1 MKKINIMF
9 TLAVILFSL
18 VGSYSLNAAQV
29 ADSVCVVT
37 VSKDEKNVI
46 FSAENGFV
54 DPAKDH
60 PESYLF
66 TNCKYVKFVKGK
78 NVKDTDLIEYESSAI
93 KNIQYYHDDYTPWAI
108 NNCLTFG
115 HQFYIST
122 KGDEGSCKVDGAKLI
137 IRKSAV
143 LDSVKVTLSY
153 SYGKEEALKDSV
165 INMTLPVD
173 SKNDVQIYNT
183 ASSIN
188 LKVERPV
195 LGKIAEVAVDT
206 AKFAVGDNY
215 FSGKSFRGEI
225 KPDVKKIQITTYTID
240 GDYNKVKNELSLNV
254 VSIDHPKRKKS
265 GGIAQ
270 FLKKI
275 WWIFILIVLGAGSA
289 YAGVKYGPKF
299 LKTKAKK
306 DCKTQ
311 SVNTLEMVVGEK
323 IHLPEDPGMLKWGV
337 LLEGKNGKNLHLN
350 PTALYKNPFKC
361 NSSEY
366 THIIIY
372 DTDKFSPKDVEERLK
387 KGKRGEI
394 CYKVAEHP
402 ELAVLN
408 SQNGSLALYSI
419 NRTNDQKIK
428 LNTPSVSYES
438 KDSKVVRVVLGN
450 EIKAES
456 EGETYVYFA
465 SEKKRGWHIV
475 VKPADAQPMETPE
488 VQPEVK
494 PEGLNPQVQPDTQS
508 DVQPEIKAEVQPE
521 VHQEP
526 VSDVDRKQLERLQ
539 NFAESVMQAVAID
552 SKKILENEGDDF
564 DKELKN
570 VVSKISSYRSMF
582 KMIDEY
588 FVHEY
593 DQSEKETK
601 VNSYK
606 KKIDALKADSSAL
619 KEINEYLK
627 IEEESKA
634 IDTIKKEHAL
644 INYVC
649 TTVKVEDCSNLQN
662 KLNALMSAD
671 ANYCALKTKIAASL
685 KFDGVNEPEHVI
697 EKAAERVDAYNQLD
711 SENTALKAR
720 VQTLEEYEAKYNV
733 AAEVHESNRSF
744 YLSKLTSSLKQI
756 DDSMQRI
763 SSNVLSSSQIAEM
776 VSSIYASTGGFKP
789 FYEYVS
795 SEDWT
800 KLDKIVD
807 IKDAISKRL
816 DSSIGYDRSWV
827 NGIARFYAYLRV
839 PQLEAHLASS
849 GISKMDFDAAFN
861 AMTDLY
867 TILCDYTEIIV
878 PSLFVDVYNPDIHY
892 YDEQAFGNVISAVCS
907 EYDSFRDNSSALSD
921 LSKLGYRKSDG
932 TYVKPEVIF

>member
-37 VSKDEKNVI
+37 VSKDGKNVI

-66 TNCKYVKFVKGK
+66 TNCKYVKFVKGE
-78 NVKDTDLIEYESSAI
+78 NVEDTDQIAYESSEI
-93 KNIQYYHDDYTPWAI
+93 KNIQYYHDNYTTWEI
-108 NNCLTFG
+108 KNNLPFKSK
-115 HQFYIST
+115 FYISP
-122 KGDEGSCKVDGAKLI
+122 KGDEGSCKVAGAKLI

-153 SYGKEEALKDSV
+153 SYGKEEVLKDSV

-183 ASSIN
+183 ESSIN

-206 AKFAVGDNY
+206 AKFAVDDNY
-215 FSGKSFRGEI
+215 FKGKSFNGEI
-225 KPDVKKIQITTYTID
+225 KRDQNKIQITTFTID
-240 GDYNKVKNELSLNV
+240 GDYKEKKNELSLNV
-254 VSIDHPKRKKS
+254 VRVEQPKDSRLYWFV
-265 GGIAQ
+265 Q
-270 FLKKI
+270 FLKKNK
-275 WWIFILIVLGAGSA
+275 WIFIILLVVGIV
-289 YAGVKYGPKF
+289 YVTF
-299 LKTKAKK
+299 RLKSLKSIVKK
-306 DCKTQ
+306 DYKTPP
-311 SVNTLEMVVGEK
+311 VNALKVTVGEK
-323 IHLPEDPGMLKWGV
+323 LYLPEEPGMLTWAV
-337 LLEGKNGKNLHLN
+337 LLEARNGKNRHLT
-350 PTALYKNPFKC
+350 PEELYKDSFKC
-361 NSSEY
+361 SSSEY
-366 THIIIY
+366 RYIIIY
-372 DTDKFSPKDVEERLK
+372 DTNILSSKQVDECLK
-387 KGKRGEI
+387 KGKRGDVV
-394 CYKVAEHP
+394 YKVSEQC
-402 ELAVLN
+402 ELSVQK
-408 SQNGSLALYSI
+408 SQNESLTLYDIDSLNNRKLKLKTPAL
-419 NRTNDQKIK
+419 
-428 LNTPSVSYES
+428 SYKS
-438 KDSKVVRVVLGN
+438 KDDNVVKVISGN
-450 EIKAES
+450 EIRAVS
-456 EGETYVYFA
+456 EGETYIYPT
-465 SEKKRGWHIV
+465 SDKKRGWHIV
-475 VKPADAQPMETPE
+475 VAPAETKSIEIPK
-488 VQPEVK
+488 VQPETRDEAQFETKSDIHSEAK
-494 PEGLNPQVQPDTQS
+494 PNP
-508 DVQPEIKAEVQPE
+508 AF
-521 VHQEP
+521 
-526 VSDVDRKQLERLQ
+526 DVDRKQLERLQ
-539 NFAESVMQAVAID
+539 YFVERVMQAIAID
-552 SKKILENEGDDF
+552 AKRVLEADGDTF
-564 DKELKN
+564 DRELKN
-570 VVSKISSYRSMF
+570 VESKISRDREMF
-582 KMIDEY
+582 KMIDEH
-588 FVHEY
+588 FVSEY
-593 DQSEKETK
+593 EQDKEGSK
-601 VNSYK
+601 VYAYK

-627 IEEESKA
+627 IEAESKA

-644 INYVC
+644 INDVC
-649 TTVKVEDCSNLQN
+649 ATVKVEDRSNLQN

-671 ANYCALKTKIAASL
+671 ANYCALKTKIADSL

-697 EKAAERVDAYNQLD
+697 EKAAERVDSYNQLY

-720 VQTLEEYEAKYNV
+720 VQTLEKYEAKYNV

-795 SEDWT
+795 CEDWT

-867 TILCDYTEIIV
+867 TIFCDYTEIIV
-878 PSLFVDVYNPDIHY
+878 PSLFVDIYNPDIHY

>member
-1 MKKINIMF
+1 MKKINILF
-9 TLAVILFSL
+9 TLTAMLFSL
-18 VGSYSLNAAQV
+18 VTSYSINAAQV

-37 VSKDEKNVI
+37 VSKDGKNVI
-46 FSAENGFV
+46 FSPENGFV

-66 TNCKYVKFVKGK
+66 TNCKYVKFVKGE
-78 NVKDTDLIEYESSAI
+78 NVEDTDEIAYESSER
-93 KNIQYYHDDYTPWAI
+93 KNIQYYKGNYKTWEI
-108 NNCLTFG
+108 KNCLTFKDK
-115 HQFYIST
+115 FYISP
-122 KGDEGSCKVDGAKLI
+122 KGEEGSCKVAGAKLI

-195 LGKIAEVAVDT
+195 LGKVAEVAVDT
-206 AKFAVGDNY
+206 VKFDVGDNY
-215 FSGKSFRGEI
+215 FKGKSFNGEI
-225 KPDVKKIQITTYTID
+225 KPDQKKIQITTFTINS
-240 GDYNKVKNELSLNV
+240 DYNEMENKLSLNV
-254 VSIDHPKRKKS
+254 VRVDQPKDKMLVRF
-265 GGIAQ
+265 IR
-270 FLKKI
+270 FLKKNWLI
-275 WWIFILIVLGAGSA
+275 IVLISLVAGLVV
-289 YAGVKYGPKF
+289 AGKYLPKY
-299 LKTKAKK
+299 LKENARK
-306 DCKTQ
+306 DRKIQPHDILKMT
-311 SVNTLEMVVGEK
+311 VGEK
-323 IHLPEDPGMLKWGV
+323 LYLHEEPGMLTWAV
-337 LLEGKNGKNLHLN
+337 LLEALNGKNRHLT
-350 PTALYKNPFKC
+350 PEELYKDSFKC
-361 NSSEY
+361 SPSEY
-366 THIIIY
+366 RYIIIY
-372 DTDKFSPKDVEERLK
+372 DTNILSSKQVDECLK
-387 KGKRGEI
+387 KGKRGDVVYTVSEQ
-394 CYKVAEHP
+394 C
-402 ELAVLN
+402 ELSVQK
-408 SQNGSLALYSI
+408 SQNESLTLYDIDSLNNRKLKLKTPAL
-419 NRTNDQKIK
+419 
-428 LNTPSVSYES
+428 SYKS
-438 KDSKVVRVVLGN
+438 KDDNVVKVIFGN
-450 EIKAES
+450 EIRAVS
-456 EGETYVYFA
+456 EGETYIYPT
-465 SEKKRGWHIV
+465 SDKKRGWHIV
-475 VKPADAQPMETPE
+475 VAPAETKSIEIPK
-488 VQPEVK
+488 VQPETRDEAQFETKSDIHSEAK
-494 PEGLNPQVQPDTQS
+494 PNP
-508 DVQPEIKAEVQPE
+508 AF
-521 VHQEP
+521 
-526 VSDVDRKQLERLQ
+526 DVDRKQLERLQ
-539 NFAESVMQAVAID
+539 YFVERVMQAIAID
-552 SKKILENEGDDF
+552 AKRVLEADGDTF
-564 DKELKN
+564 DRELKN
-570 VVSKISSYRSMF
+570 VESKISRDREMF
-582 KMIDEY
+582 KMIDEH
-588 FVHEY
+588 FVSEY
-593 DQSEKETK
+593 EQDKEGSK
-601 VNSYK
+601 VYAYK
-606 KKIDALKADSSAL
+606 KKIDALRIDSSAL

-627 IEEESKA
+627 IEAESKA

-644 INYVC
+644 INDVC
-649 TTVKVEDCSNLQN
+649 ATVKVEDRSNLQN

-671 ANYCALKTKIAASL
+671 ANYCALKTKIADSL

-711 SENTALKAR
+711 SENTALKAK

-849 GISKMDFDAAFN
+849 GISKMDVETAFN

-867 TILCDYTEIIV
+867 TIFCDYTEIIV
-878 PSLFVDVYNPDIHY
+878 PSLFVDLYNPDIHD